1 MGLEYKQVYGP
12 NEGAFLGVWAFMHQ
26 GPGFNPGLEKTG
38 TEWEQR
44 FGAGILGLKAGW
56 QEGWPG

>member
-1 MGLEYKQVYGP
+1 MYGP
-12 NEGAFLGVWAFMHQ
+12 SEGAFLGVWAFMRQ

-44 FGAGILGLKAGW
+44 SGAGILGPKAGW